1 MIGEFS
7 YWRLVMKNVSALT
20 LTTLL
25 ALAFGAPAFAQTP
38 APKPPPTYEQ
48 VIVNTWKNLHNKIL
62 AMAKDTAFPDAKLGW
77 KPHPDS
83 RSVLEELRHVTIG
96 LEMTTAQAK
105 GETYDFMAKE
115 KEFSSRPQTR
125 AAVVAEMEAAIA
137 ASYAVLDTPGNK
149 PRPQLIGW
157 LDHQGEHYG
166 KLVTSYRVNGI
177 VPPISRP
184 KS

>member
-1 MIGEFS
+1 MKKCSVSTMI
-7 YWRLVMKNVSALT
+7 V
-20 LTTLL
+20 L
-25 ALAFGAPAFAQTP
+25 AVLAIGAPAMAQTTT
-38 APKPPPTYEQ
+38 PKPPPTYEQ

-62 AMAKDTAFPDAKLGW
+62 NMAKDTVYPDAKLGW

-105 GETYDFMAKE
+105 GEKYDFGAKE
-115 KEFSSRPQTR
+115 KEFAARPQTR
-125 AAVVAEMEAAIA
+125 AAVVSEMEAAIA
-137 ASYAVLDTPGNK
+137 ASFAVLDAPGAK
-149 PRPQLIGW
+149 PMPQLIGW

-166 KLVTSYRVNGI
+166 KLVTSYRANGI

-184 KS
+184 KQ